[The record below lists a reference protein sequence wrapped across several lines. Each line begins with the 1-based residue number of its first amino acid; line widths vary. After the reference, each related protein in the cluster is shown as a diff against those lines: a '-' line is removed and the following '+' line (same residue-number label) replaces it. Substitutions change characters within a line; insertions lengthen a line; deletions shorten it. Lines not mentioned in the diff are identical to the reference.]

1 MGAIFCT
8 PGSRGIHIAATGGT
22 IISTPAQLLDIVT
35 LSLFLHFLW
44 G

>member
-1 MGAIFCT
+1 LIST
-8 PGSRGIHIAATGGT
+8 PGFHGIHIVAAGGT
-22 IISTPAQLLDIVT
+22 SVGAPARLLDIVT